1 MITLLPLI
9 LSALGDKTVKR
20 HIHFYIFMLFF
31 MMLGQ
36 ITHASSTSSLYNSQN
51 ATVFIPAVDLVD
63 NSGKIRSYQIWLKI
77 ISESPL
83 LFELADFKLLEN
95 NFVGAR
101 AVYNEKEATNVV
113 IPELPIPTPNGI
125 KTFNAT
131 LTPIPNSNPLRFT
144 FSNPTL
150 NMPIWLNTSNN
161 HYGTFD
167 PVTNTLNLPVVSVP
181 NGSGEADLYQA
192 ELVRDSNE
200 GDTFELRSP
209 KILSP
214 QAVDKN
220 GVYASYER
228 ETGRVFIPGIYIKTP
243 NKVTSLRAT
252 FEAIPNTNPIRFK
265 LVGLTEQP
273 YFDGITQF
281 TQTNNDSVKI
291 KWQTSTNL
299 ALRSQKTQSNI
310 HYEIHV
316 SNQPKFIPTNETL
329 KARVTNVSEY
339 ELNGLTQGVTYYLLV
354 IAIDDEGKSSLER
367 DYQEISP
374 QTSKLSKNQSVT
386 YAKVAP
392 RRTKFIK
399 HEDATLEINE
409 EAVDAETQLS
419 ISVLYDEDLPK
430 LSSGLLNVTKGA
442 RKGYRFLPHGQKFK
456 NKIMVRIPFDRN
468 LLPEGMTEQDIF
480 THYYDENAKQWIALE
495 RVSVDISTNEIVS
508 YTDHFTDMVN
518 AVNPCTLG
526 AAYPD
531 QYLCYGDWEEYSSKG
546 NTQSNTANSYYYPA
560 EGDAVIKHTLALY
573 QYSKPEITEGHY
585 LKVDSSYANRVK
597 IISTP
602 TFYPIYHSYVQA
614 TIEYTAPMELGK
626 HDIPLHIYNS
636 SNKLVSTGLLSKT
649 IYSSIDV
656 KTLPPAPVTP
666 PTTKPVVPKPPVV
679 VTPIT
684 PEQPPVVVIPPPPPP
699 PPVDP
704 CEGVPPPTIHYL
716 NVSQNGKGLA
726 FPEAKVTDQVGGLKV
741 KLDFNGKTNPMT
753 EEGKDIFRSDG
764 VKTGKTGKN
773 TYQVI
778 ATNSCGK
785 SATFGK
791 LSIPATD
798 SGRFGLE
805 PIKCNP
811 TCASVGD
818 PINTVNGNFIYQNT
832 DNQVAG
838 AGESDLRLTRTY
850 NSGASLWISAS
861 TMQYTDNGNAQK
873 MLKGPPLYFGLGWT
887 SNLEAYALTINH
899 SPYYEGVQI
908 LYPDGKTAMFKK
920 SGDSYKPDSIGNY
933 DELTVSNDGYILK
946 RKESLQTWRFNSDGN
961 LIEIT
966 DRNGNKVSYIYENGL
981 LKQIQNNAG
990 RTINFTLNSD
1000 KKIIKADLPEGITLR
1015 YEYSNGLLSAYID
1028 GVGNRTEYQYS
1039 ADKQLV
1045 KVITPKS
1052 HPTLRV
1058 LYDSEWRA
1066 NEQIIGESERHT
1078 ISYDTSKA
1086 TVKDAYGHVS
1096 QHLYD
1101 DQDRVIKYI
1110 HPDNSFEEYAYDN
1123 DNNRTAH
1130 KDQAGG
1136 IWQHTFDK
1144 RGNRLTTTGPL
1155 GWYKEWQYNGQDR
1168 VKLIREKIMGTT
1180 SREFNLTYDNK
1191 SNVIKLCMPLG
1202 SCAEITYDDRGLP
1215 LNLKDLNG
1223 NITTNA
1229 YNDAGDLISVIDAEK
1244 SITSFE
1250 NDGLGRV
1257 IAMKKPLGNIY
1268 RYTRNANNH
1277 LLAVDGPL
1285 GFHLG
1290 YQYDANSNLVLKTDP
1305 NGGNVSIGYNTS
1317 DKPIKIINQLGFD
1330 VATLSYGLMNE
1341 LIGKKDAEGRAWK
1354 YDYNEMMRVV
1364 HIGAPLDTHFRF
1376 TYNPVG
1382 KIINAIDANG
1392 RVKHLEYDELY
1403 RPLTVIRNYIAA
1415 ANPSS
1420 DTNVTTKYT
1429 YDLLGNILSVTDP
1442 EKYVFSFVY
1451 DVQGRKVAK
1460 KDAKN
1465 YEWEYS
1471 YDPMGNLLKEVDP
1484 NKHSNLIVYTPTYQ
1498 VQKVINPENHAIQ
1511 FVHNANGKL
1520 TDQIDAKGIVTHS
1533 AYNELDRLVTKV
1545 KNYKPEVSADHETN
1559 VITKYDH
1566 DLKGNLRFITNPRG
1580 YKAEIIYDAAHRRI
1594 QMVDYEQGLT
1604 KFFYDKVNNV
1614 LTVTDAESNSTYFKH
1629 DDLNRLI
1636 AVTNAENETKQY
1648 QYDPMGNRTHLIEAD
1663 GTVALYEFDGVYRLN
1678 KVTQNYR
1685 AGFAAGNDVNVL
1697 TQYAHDARGLLTQI
1711 MNANNAQT
1719 TFEHDA
1725 VGNMVKETDPL
1736 ANVWQYVYDGVKNK
1750 TRRIDAK
1757 GNQTDYVYYPDDLLK
1772 EIRYADNSAVQYS
1785 YDPNNNRTEMADW
1798 LGKTGWTYDPL
1809 NRLTAQTDAFNRTLQ
1824 VAYDAASNRVGMTY
1838 PDGNQVSYAY
1848 SPNNW
1853 LKEAVAPE
1861 DNHTLYTRD
1870 KVSNI
1875 KYIANPNSTAT
1886 DITHDKV
1893 YRTRTLKNFEIGGA
1907 GKTNSAYAY
1916 AYNKVGHVT
1925 DVEETFGWR
1934 QPDQVTE
1941 TYTYDGL
1948 HRLAGVNI
1956 APLKNNG
1963 DAVTMAYVYD
1973 PVGNR
1978 LFWSSNDNLS
1988 TQIPFDGFQKSYR
2001 YNAANQLLEMSNASE
2016 MPNGSYKALF
2026 SYDKN
2031 GNRINKLE
2039 TDVNNPLYGTDY
2051 SYDYENRLNLIQDY
2065 QLVGTGDSN
2074 RIDRAYIV
2082 NEYDGGGRRMSKRYD
2097 PKQGGN
2103 DPTKHKRVEYV
2114 WDGLDPVA
2122 EYEMLNGQRTDF
2134 YRGANDRLMT
2144 MHNYQGGTQ
2153 GNMYWY
2159 HHNSKGDVVG
2169 LTKHNG
2175 NSHHNYRYDPYGG
2188 VIADTGNFT
2197 EPHNHYTLTDKQFDE
2212 MQGKEFEE
2220 VTGLN
2225 YFGARYYEPQTG
2237 VWLNQDS
2244 YRGELSNPSS
2254 LHRFGYVENNPTSYW
2269 DWYGFAVALIF
2280 TGNEYKAGERL
2291 WYGVPR
2297 DNDPDAFHKK
2307 GELIR
2312 QQLKQRD
2319 IDLERNGDVKFFK
2332 DGIYHVKA
2340 NKAEKVVAVLEYFEK
2355 NNIEVNYLH
2364 FIGHGDE
2371 TGIFFDSAEN
2381 TDGITRYKGIMKN
2394 DQSKDY
2400 YKDGDR
2406 DYFVSELP
2414 KALNNARISLHS
2426 CNTGKDNGV
2435 AFDFAA
2441 HFNSTVSAPS
2451 TYVGFEDNGWASI
2464 GPVDWMKGG
2473 RWRFINPDGTMV
2485 NFNP

>member
-1 MITLLPLI
+1 LI
-9 LSALGDKTVKR
+9 
-20 HIHFYIFMLFF
+20 I
-31 MMLGQ
+31 
-36 ITHASSTSSLYNSQN
+36 
-51 ATVFIPAVDLVD
+51 
-63 NSGKIRSYQIWLKI
+63 
-77 ISESPL
+77 L
-83 LFELADFKLLEN
+83 LFELANAVPLEN
-95 NFVGAR
+95 NLIGAR
-101 AVYNEKEATNVV
+101 AVYREQEKNNLV
-113 IPELPIPTPNGI
+113 IPELSLLTPTGI
-125 KTFNAT
+125 KKFNAT
-131 LTPIPNSNPLRFT
+131 LALIPNTNPLRFT
-144 FSNPTL
+144 FINPIL
-150 NMPIWLNTSNN
+150 NMPTWLNTSNE
-161 HYGTFD
+161 YYATFD
-167 PVTNTLNLPVVSVP
+167 PATNTLSLPIVSVLNRTEEP
-181 NGSGEADLYQA
+181 TFYQV
-192 ELVRDSNE
+192 ELIRTSNE
-200 GDTFELRSP
+200 SDVFELKSP
-209 KILSP
+209 NILFS
-214 QAVDKN
+214 QTIDKN
-220 GVYASYER
+220 GVYASYEH
-228 ETGRVFIPGIYIKTP
+228 ETRRVFIPGIYVKEP
-243 NKVTSLRAT
+243 NKTTSFRAT
-252 FEAIPNTNPIRFK
+252 FENIPNTNPPLFRVI
-265 LVGLTEQP
+265 GLTEQP

-281 TQTNNDSVKI
+281 TQTNSESVKI
-291 KWQTSTNL
+291 KWQAPANL
-299 ALRSQKTQSNI
+299 SLRSPKISKDI
-310 HYEIHV
+310 HYEIHI
-316 SNQPKFIPTNETL
+316 SSQPKFVPTNETF
-329 KARVTNVSEY
+329 KARVTNVNEY
-339 ELNGLTQGVTYYLLV
+339 ELTGLMQGSTYYLLI
-354 IAIDDEGKSSLER
+354 IAVDNEGKSSLER
-367 DYQEISP
+367 DYQEIVAQS
-374 QTSKLSKNQSVT
+374 SKLSANQSVT
-386 YAKVAP
+386 SAKVSP
-392 RRTKFIK
+392 RRSKQIT
-399 HEDATLEINE
+399 HEEATLEINE
-409 EAVDAETQLS
+409 DAIDTETQLS
-419 ISVLYDEDLPK
+419 ISELYDADLPK
-430 LSSGLLNVTKGA
+430 LPSGLLNVTKGK

-456 NKIMVRIPFDRN
+456 NKIKVRTPFDKT
-468 LLPEGMTEQDIF
+468 LLPEGMTEQNIF
-480 THYYDENAKQWIALE
+480 TYYYDENAKQWIALE
-495 RVSVDISTNEIVS
+495 RANVDTSTNEIVS

-518 AVNPCTLG
+518 AVNPCSLG

-546 NTQSNTANSYYYPA
+546 NTQSNTASSYYYPA
-560 EGDAVIKHTLALY
+560 EGGATIKHTLALY
-573 QYSKPEITEGHY
+573 QYSKPEIKEGHY

-597 IISTP
+597 VISTP
-602 TFYPIYHSYVQA
+602 TFYPIYHGYIQA
-614 TIEYTAPMELGK
+614 TIEYTAPTELGK
-626 HDIPLHIYNS
+626 YDIPLHIYNS

-649 IYSSIDV
+649 IYSTIDV
-656 KTLPPAPVTP
+656 KTLPSTPVTP
-666 PTTKPVVPKPPVV
+666 PTTKPPVVTPPNPTKPPVV
-679 VTPIT
+679 TPVT
-684 PEQPPVVVIPPPPPP
+684 PEQPPVVVVPPPPP

-704 CEGVPPPTIHYL
+704 CVGVPAPIIHYL
-716 NVSQNGKGLA
+716 NVSQDGKGLA

-741 KLDFNGKTNPMT
+741 TLDFNGKTNPMT
-753 EEGKDIFRSDG
+753 DEGKDIFRSDG

-791 LSIPATD
+791 FSVPATD

-805 PIKCNP
+805 PIKGKSGNSCSE
-811 TCASVGD
+811 TCGSVGD
-818 PINTVNGNFIYQNT
+818 PINTVNGNFIYQDT

-838 AGESDLRLTRTY
+838 AGESDLRVTRTY

-861 TMQYTDNGNAQK
+861 IMQYTDNGNTQKAQK
-873 MLKGPPLYFGLGWT
+873 SPPLYFGLGWT
-887 SNLEAYALTINH
+887 SNLDAYALTINH

-933 DELTVSNDGYILK
+933 DELSANNGGYVLK
-946 RKESLQTWRFNSDGN
+946 RKESLQIWRFNADGN
-961 LIEIT
+961 LVEIV
-966 DRNGNKVSYIYENGL
+966 DRNSNKVSYIYENGL
-981 LKQIQNNAG
+981 LKQLQSSSG
-990 RTINFTLNSD
+990 RTINFTLDSE
-1000 KKIIKADLPEGITLR
+1000 KRITQATLPEGITLR
-1015 YEYSNGLLSAYID
+1015 YEYKDGLLNAHID
-1028 GVGNRTEYQYS
+1028 GLGNRTEYQYS
-1039 ADKQLV
+1039 TDKQLV

-1052 HPTLRV
+1052 HPSLRV
-1058 LYDSEWRA
+1058 TYDSEWRA

-1086 TVKDAYGHVS
+1086 TVKDVYGYTS

-1101 DQDRVIKYI
+1101 EQDRVIKRI
-1110 HPDNSFEEYAYDN
+1110 HPDNLFEEYAYDS
-1123 DNNRTAH
+1123 DNNRIAY

-1136 IWQHTFDK
+1136 TSQYTYDK
-1144 RGNRLTTTGPL
+1144 RGNRLTATGAL
-1155 GWYKEWQYNGQDR
+1155 GWYKEWQYNAQDR
-1168 VKLIREKIMGTT
+1168 VTQMREKVMGTT
-1180 SREFNLTYDNK
+1180 FREFSFVYDANANL
-1191 SNVIKLCMPLG
+1191 IKLCMPLG
-1202 SCAEITYDDRGLP
+1202 SCAEITYDSRGLP

-1223 NITTNA
+1223 NVTTNA
-1229 YNDAGDLISVIDAEK
+1229 YNNAGDLISVTNAEQAL
-1244 SITSFE
+1244 TAFE
-1250 NDGLGRV
+1250 HDGLGRV
-1257 IAMKKPLGNIY
+1257 TSMKKPLGNLY
-1268 RYTRNANNH
+1268 RYTRDANNR
-1277 LLAVDGPL
+1277 LLAVDAPL

-1290 YQYDANSNLVLKTDP
+1290 YQYDANGNLIVKTDP
-1305 NGGNVSIGYNTS
+1305 NGGNVSIGYNAS
-1317 DKPIKIINQLGFD
+1317 DKPIKITNQLGFD
-1330 VATLSYGLMNE
+1330 VATLNYGLMNE
-1341 LIGKKDAEGRAWK
+1341 LIAKKDAEGRAWK
-1354 YDYNEMMRVV
+1354 YDYNEVMRVI

-1376 TYNPVG
+1376 AYNPVG
-1382 KIINAIDANG
+1382 KIIDAIDANG
-1392 RVKHLEYDELY
+1392 RVKHIDYDELY
-1403 RPLTVIRNYIAA
+1403 RPITIIRNYIAA

-1429 YDLLGNILSVTDP
+1429 YDLLGNILSITDP
-1442 EKYVFSFVY
+1442 EKYVFTRTY
-1451 DVQGRKVAK
+1451 DLQGRKVAT
-1460 KDAKN
+1460 KDAKG

-1484 NKHSNLIVYTPTYQ
+1484 NSHSTSIAYTPTYQ
-1498 VQKVINPENHAIQ
+1498 VQKVTNPENHVIQ
-1511 FVHNANGKL
+1511 FAYNANSKL
-1520 TDQIDAKGIVTHS
+1520 IDQTDAKGIITHL

-1545 KNYKPEVSADHETN
+1545 NNYKPEISADHETN
-1559 VITKYDH
+1559 VTTKYDH

-1580 YKAEIIYDAAHRRI
+1580 YKAEVMYDAAHRRT
-1594 QMVDYEQGLT
+1594 QMLDYEQGLT

-1614 LTVTDAESNSTYFKH
+1614 LTVTDAENNSSNFKH

-1636 AVTNAENETKQY
+1636 AVTNAENEVKQF

-1719 TFEHDA
+1719 AFEYDA

-1736 ANVWQYVYDGVKNK
+1736 ANIWQYVYDGVKNK

-1757 GNQTDYVYYPDDLLK
+1757 GNQTDYKYYPDDLLK
-1772 EIRYADNSAVQYS
+1772 EIRYADNSAAQYS
-1785 YDPNNNRTEMADW
+1785 YDPNNNRTEMVDW

-1824 VAYDAASNRVGMTY
+1824 VAYDSASNRVGMTY

-1907 GKTNSAYAY
+1907 GKTNSAYNY
-1916 AYNKVGHVT
+1916 TYNKVGHVT

-2001 YNAANQLLEMSNASE
+2001 YNAANQLLEMTNASE

-2051 SYDYENRLNLIQDY
+2051 SYDYENRLTLIQDY
-2065 QLVGTGDSN
+2065 QLVGVGDNN
-2074 RIDRAYIV
+2074 RIDRAYIS

-2169 LTKHNG
+2169 LTE
-2175 NSHHNYRYDPYGG
+2175 SI
-2188 VIADTGNFT
+2188 VI
-2197 EPHNHYTLTDKQFDE
+2197 
-2212 MQGKEFEE
+2212 
-2220 VTGLN
+2220 
-2225 YFGARYYEPQTG
+2225 
-2237 VWLNQDS
+2237 
-2244 YRGELSNPSS
+2244 
-2254 LHRFGYVENNPTSYW
+2254 
-2269 DWYGFAVALIF
+2269 
-2280 TGNEYKAGERL
+2280 
-2291 WYGVPR
+2291 
-2297 DNDPDAFHKK
+2297 
-2307 GELIR
+2307 
-2312 QQLKQRD
+2312 
-2319 IDLERNGDVKFFK
+2319 
-2332 DGIYHVKA
+2332 
-2340 NKAEKVVAVLEYFEK
+2340 K
-2355 NNIEVNYLH
+2355 NL
-2364 FIGHGDE
+2364 
-2371 TGIFFDSAEN
+2371 
-2381 TDGITRYKGIMKN
+2381 
-2394 DQSKDY
+2394 
-2400 YKDGDR
+2400 
-2406 DYFVSELP
+2406 
-2414 KALNNARISLHS
+2414 
-2426 CNTGKDNGV
+2426 
-2435 AFDFAA
+2435 
-2441 HFNSTVSAPS
+2441 
-2451 TYVGFEDNGWASI
+2451 
-2464 GPVDWMKGG
+2464 
-2473 RWRFINPDGTMV
+2473 
-2485 NFNP
+2485 